1 MTIKPIDI
9 QTNIGQMHEVART
22 QQALNE
28 SLAAQMQHL
37 DKEAM
42 DKAQTADSRLDESKE
57 SQHLTN
63 RLDEHKDGSGRRHR
77 GKREPGKKGSES
89 TNHVQVVED
98 QSLGRFIDVKK

>member
-9 QTNIGQMHEVART
+9 QTSIGQIHEVART

-37 DKEAM
+37 DKEAL
-42 DKAQTADSRLDESKE
+42 DKGQTADSRLEESKE

-63 RLDEHKDGSGRRHR
+63 RLDEHKGGSGRRR
-77 GKREPGKKGSES
+77 REKREPGKKGTASS
-89 TNHVQVVED
+89 SHVQVVED